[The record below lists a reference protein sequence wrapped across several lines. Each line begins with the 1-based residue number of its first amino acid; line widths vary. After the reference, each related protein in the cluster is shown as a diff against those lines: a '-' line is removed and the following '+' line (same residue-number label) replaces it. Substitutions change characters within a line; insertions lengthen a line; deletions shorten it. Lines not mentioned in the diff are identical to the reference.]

1 MSLHARSVT
10 FSYGRKPVLETV
22 DVEVRAGEVLGV
34 VGPNGAGKS
43 TLVRLLSGV
52 VRPAEGSVVLD
63 DRPIAR
69 LARRDVA
76 RAVAVARQGGELPE
90 GFRVRE
96 IVWMGRSP
104 HLGFF
109 GGESA
114 RDRQV
119 VDWAMDQVGL
129 GRMGDESVS
138 RLSGGEKQR
147 VVLARAL
154 AQEPRFLLLDEP
166 TTYLDLRHQVELVR
180 HVRDQA
186 AAGLG
191 VLVVLHDLNLAARS
205 CDRLVVL
212 AQTKV
217 AAFGPPREVLTGE
230 LLRKVYG
237 VEADTLIDSEGVTA
251 LLPRF

>member
-1 MSLHARSVT
+1 MSLHARSVS
-10 FSYGRKPVLETV
+10 FGYGRTPVLEGV
-22 DVEVRAGEVLGV
+22 DVEIRAGEVLGL

-52 VRPAEGSVVLD
+52 VSPDEGSIELD
-63 DRPIAR
+63 DQPLSR
-69 LARRDVA
+69 LARREVA
-76 RAVAVARQGGELPE
+76 RAVAVAQQGGELPE

-96 IVWMGRSP
+96 IVAMGRSP
-104 HLGFF
+104 HLGLF
-109 GGESA
+109 GAEGA

-119 VDWAMDQVGL
+119 VDWAMDQVGVGNL
-129 GRMGDESVS
+129 SNESVN

-147 VVLARAL
+147 VVLARVL

-166 TTYLDLRHQVELVR
+166 TTHLDLRHQVELVR

-212 AQTKV
+212 AARKI
-217 AAFGPPREVLTGE
+217 AACGPPRNVLTGG
-230 LLRKVYG
+230 LLREVYG
-237 VEADTLIDSEGVTA
+237 VEADTLTDGEGVTA